1 MKKTDMQLKLDVE
14 HELLWDPKVNAA
26 HVGVT
31 VEDGSVTLM
40 GSVDTY
46 PEKWAA
52 EDATKRVAGVRTIAQ
67 DLKVKILATH
77 RRSDTELASAV
88 KNALT
93 WDVSVPDSVT
103 AKIENGWVSLQGTAT
118 WNDERKSAERSVR
131 YLAGVIGVTNGISL
145 APQVSSSKV
154 KEEIQSALQRHA
166 KADANSIHVAA
177 SGGKVTLT
185 GTASTW
191 QAIDDA
197 ASAAWAAPGV
207 TEVVENVKMAMSFS
221 N

>member
-1 MKKTDMQLKLDVE
+1 MQKTDMQLKLDVE

-26 HVGVT
+26 HIGVT
-31 VEDGSVTLM
+31 VEQGAVTLL

-52 EDATKRVAGVRTIAQ
+52 EDATKRVSGVRTIAQ

-77 RRSDTELASAV
+77 KRTDSEIAGAV
-88 KNALT
+88 QNALK
-93 WDVSVPDSVT
+93 WDVSVPASVT
-103 AKIENGWVSLQGTAT
+103 AKVENGWVTLEGMAK
-118 WNDERKSAERSVR
+118 WNYERDSAERSVR
-131 YLAGVIGVTNGISL
+131 YLAGVVGVTNGVSL
-145 APQVSSSKV
+145 STQVSSSKV
-154 KEEIQSALQRHA
+154 KEEIQSALARHA
-166 KADANSIHVAA
+166 KADANSIQVTT

-207 TEVVENVKMAMSFS
+207 TEVVEQVKLSMSS